1 MTGKTKSS
9 MTVDDALR
17 VAAIFEADDVIAV
30 PALACRI
37 LANYIRELEARTVK
51 EINDVETQLQSNK
64 EPLL

>member
-37 LANYIRELEARTVK
+37 LANYIRELEEQNTDLKSDIEAWRDQTG
-51 EINDVETQLQSNK
+51 D
-64 EPLL
+64 

>member
-1 MTGKTKSS
+1 

-37 LANYIRELEARTVK
+37 LANYIRELEEQNTDLKSDIEAWRDQTG
-51 EINDVETQLQSNK
+51 D
-64 EPLL
+64 